1 MKARYFSYEIKITRS
16 FVYTIVLS
24 PGASMTF
31 PENIQEFDS
40 FSIGQRIQDIWLQKG
55 IKALDMAVQ
64 VDLSK
69 DQYSRIERGTSICKI
84 TTLHKIAQY
93 LEVSADYLLYGTKDE
108 LYIDQI
114 RIFLRGMKKREKEKL
129 IKILEIISS

>member
-1 MKARYFSYEIKITRS
+1 
-16 FVYTIVLS
+16 
-24 PGASMTF
+24 MTF

-40 FSIGQRIQDIWLQKG
+40 FSIGQRIQDIRLQKG

-93 LEVSADYLLYGTKDE
+93 LEVSTDFLLYGRTDE

-114 RIFLRGMKKREKEKL
+114 RIYLRGMKKREKEKL
-129 IKILEIISS
+129 IKILEIISE

>member
-1 MKARYFSYEIKITRS
+1 
-16 FVYTIVLS
+16 
-24 PGASMTF
+24 MTF
-31 PENIQEFDS
+31 PEEIQEYDS
-40 FSIGQRIQDIWLQKG
+40 FSIGQRIQDIRLQKG

-93 LEVSADYLLYGTKDE
+93 LEVSTDYLLYGKTDEYSFKISE
-108 LYIDQI
+108 LYTGVIGP
-114 RIFLRGMKKREKEKL
+114 LKT
-129 IKILEIISS
+129 SSITFPGTEFHFNIAETSTLVSMTA

>member
-1 MKARYFSYEIKITRS
+1 
-16 FVYTIVLS
+16 
-24 PGASMTF
+24 MTF

-40 FSIGQRIQDIWLQKG
+40 FSMGKRIQDIRLQKG

-64 VDLSK
+64 VELSK

-84 TTLHKIAQY
+84 TTLYKIAQY
-93 LEVSADYLLYGTKDE
+93 LEVSADYLLYGKADE

-114 RIFLRGMKKREKEKL
+114 RICLKGMKRREKEKL

>member
-1 MKARYFSYEIKITRS
+1 
-16 FVYTIVLS
+16 
-24 PGASMTF
+24 MTF
-31 PENIQEFDS
+31 PENIQEYDAL
-40 FSIGQRIQDIWLQKG
+40 SIGQRIQDIRLQKG
-55 IKALDMAVQ
+55 IKSLDMAVQ

-69 DQYSRIERGTSICKI
+69 DQYSRIERGTSMCKI

-93 LEVSADYLLYGTKDE
+93 LEVSTDYLLYGTKDE

>member
-1 MKARYFSYEIKITRS
+1 
-16 FVYTIVLS
+16 
-24 PGASMTF
+24 MTF
-31 PENIQEFDS
+31 PENIQEYDAL
-40 FSIGQRIQDIWLQKG
+40 SIGQRIQDIQLQKG

-114 RIFLRGMKKREKEKL
+114 RIFLRGMKKREKEKR

>member
-1 MKARYFSYEIKITRS
+1 
-16 FVYTIVLS
+16 
-24 PGASMTF
+24 MTF
-31 PENIQEFDS
+31 LENIQEFDS
-40 FSIGQRIQDIWLQKG
+40 FSIGQRIQDIRLQKG

-93 LEVSADYLLYGTKDE
+93 LEVSADYILYGKEEE

-114 RIFLRGMKKREKEKL
+114 RICLRGMKKRDKEKL
-129 IKILEIISS
+129 IKILEIISA

>member
-1 MKARYFSYEIKITRS
+1 
-16 FVYTIVLS
+16 
-24 PGASMTF
+24 MTF
-31 PENIQEFDS
+31 PENIQEYDS
-40 FSIGQRIQDIWLQKG
+40 FSMGQRIQDIRLQKG

-64 VDLSK
+64 LDLSK

-93 LEVSADYLLYGTKDE
+93 LEVSADYLLYGTRDE

-114 RIFLRGMKKREKEKL
+114 RMCLRRMKKRDKEKL
-129 IKILEIISS
+129 IKILEIISA

>member
-1 MKARYFSYEIKITRS
+1 
-16 FVYTIVLS
+16 
-24 PGASMTF
+24 MTF

-40 FSIGQRIQDIWLQKG
+40 FSIGQRIQDIRLQKG

-64 VDLSK
+64 LDLSK

-93 LEVSADYLLYGTKDE
+93 LGVSADYLLYGRE
-108 LYIDQI
+108 EEMYIDQI
-114 RIFLRGMKKREKEKL
+114 RIFLKGMKKREKDKL
-129 IKILEIISS
+129 IKIMEIISS